1 MVHSYYKCS
10 ATEDSTNNKAHSN
23 TTTETETPEK
33 KGIDIM
39 FTRLQ
44 QAKAMLAREEGQ
56 GLSEYAIVM
65 LFVIIP
71 VVGSVTLYG
80 SYVNQ
85 MYSTILTAFH

>member
-1 MVHSYYKCS
+1 
-10 ATEDSTNNKAHSN
+10 
-23 TTTETETPEK
+23 
-33 KGIDIM
+33 M
-39 FTRLQ
+39 FTYLQ
-44 QAKAMLAREEGQ
+44 QAKTMLVREEGQ